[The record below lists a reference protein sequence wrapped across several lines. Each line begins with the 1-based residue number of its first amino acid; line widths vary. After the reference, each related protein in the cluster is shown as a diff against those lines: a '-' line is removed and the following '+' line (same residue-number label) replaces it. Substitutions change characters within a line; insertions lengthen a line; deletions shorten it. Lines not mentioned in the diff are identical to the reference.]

1 MKNTPQEQHDKLR
14 EILRSYGNEEFGD
27 CIVDE
32 ISFLY
37 GQPTTIDVQLEGK
50 ILIEEVPT
58 NYDHINNLNLRSM
71 FEDEEN
77 EPIINT
83 RLMACGYVGNR
94 PIDFKGVFHEDDT
107 WAIDQYDEDGEQSY
121 VSFLYVSES
130 EYEEDLKIL
139 GIL

>member
-77 EPIINT
+77 EPILNT
-83 RLMACGYVGNR
+83 RLVAM
-94 PIDFKGVFHEDDT
+94 
-107 WAIDQYDEDGEQSY
+107 
-121 VSFLYVSES
+121 
-130 EYEEDLKIL
+130 
-139 GIL
+139 